1 MAPESGLDI
10 LFVGGAL
17 LSLVSGSASLL
28 RSVRGYISSIDY
40 HRLQRYSG
48 GQKGAAYAV
57 QLPLG
62 HRRVAKVPVTG
73 NAYHLDRPLAPVGEG
88 NGRVG
93 MIDQN
98 ATVTSLS
105 YNTPTKHSRKLST
118 WIYVLFMYNH
128 NNEFDVRETRTRDQN
143 NLYVAEEHETRS
155 EGISPTGSNLLSLGP
170 QDLGPRPLPRVT
182 FSTKRVNLARHVG
195 EGLKDSLGTF
205 VVGLIPG
212 YRDDEDL
219 KSCGT
224 ESVTNLAVFLAG
236 HITWQAERSDLWDNK
251 GGHLC

>member
-1 MAPESGLDI
+1 
-10 LFVGGAL
+10 
-17 LSLVSGSASLL
+17 
-28 RSVRGYISSIDY
+28 
-40 HRLQRYSG
+40 
-48 GQKGAAYAV
+48 
-57 QLPLG
+57 
-62 HRRVAKVPVTG
+62 
-73 NAYHLDRPLAPVGEG
+73 
-88 NGRVG
+88 

-195 EGLKDSLGTF
+195 EGLKGSLGTF

-224 ESVTNLAVFLAG
+224 ESVTNLAVLLAG
-236 HITWQAERSDLWDNK
+236 HITWQAERSDLRDNK